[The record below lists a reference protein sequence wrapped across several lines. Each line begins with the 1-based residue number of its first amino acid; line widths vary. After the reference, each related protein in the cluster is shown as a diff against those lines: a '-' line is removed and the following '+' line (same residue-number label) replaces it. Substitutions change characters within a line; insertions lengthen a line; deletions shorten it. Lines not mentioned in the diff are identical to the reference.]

1 MAGGWS
7 CRCWERDE
15 QAGWQEGGHV
25 DVGRGM
31 NRLDRFKR
39 DLKKKCEKKNNPYY
53 EPQEQPLLGTRS
65 TAVTTDRKNS
75 HY

>member
-1 MAGGWS
+1 M
-7 CRCWERDE
+7 CCVYVR

-25 DVGRGM
+25 DVGRGI

-53 EPQEQPLLGTRS
+53 GPQEQLLLGTRK
-65 TAVTTDRKNS
+65 TALIRDQKYS
-75 HY
+75 SYYGPQE